1 MARDAGGARWR
12 VHGERTVY
20 RSPWVDVVLADV
32 ELPDGQRIPEHHVVR
47 APLQVAGC
55 LVHDPVTDSVLLI
68 RRHRFIP
75 DTWGWEVP
83 AGRLEPG
90 ETPAA
95 GAVRETEEETGWRA
109 TGEPRLLASFAPSP
123 GLLDQIFHA
132 FFAAGAEHTGPAT
145 DAYEAGTVRW
155 VPAAEVAELLDAG
168 EVRESLSL
176 VALHTWLRERALG
189 GDVVRA
195 PVRESDPVL
204 RAVLRQG
211 RLSALPRRAGQR
223 LVVLE
228 RAAALFEPGVRYP
241 EREVD
246 IRLKAFHVDPESAD
260 HVSLR
265 RHLIDAG
272 LLSREAGT
280 YWRSGGPVEVI
291 SPNG

>member
-1 MARDAGGARWR
+1 VAKDGGGARWQ

-20 RSPWVDVVLADV
+20 TSPWVDVVLADV

-55 LVHDPVTDSVLLI
+55 LVHDPETDSVLLI

-75 DTWGWEVP
+75 GTWGWEVP
-83 AGRLEPG
+83 AGRLDPG

-123 GLLDQIFHA
+123 GLLDQVFHA
-132 FFAAGAEHTGPAT
+132 FTASGAEHIGPPT
-145 DAYEAGTVRW
+145 DVHEAGAVRW
-155 VPAAEVAELLDAG
+155 VRASDVAELLDAG
-168 EVRESLSL
+168 EVRDSMSL
-176 VALHTWLRERALG
+176 VALHTWLRERALA

-195 PVRESDPVL
+195 PVRETDPVL
-204 RAVLRQG
+204 RAVLHEG
-211 RLSALPRRAGQR
+211 RLRALPRRAGQR

-228 RAAALFEPGVRYP
+228 RAATLFEPGVRYP

-246 IRLKAFHVDPESAD
+246 LRLKAFHVDPQSAD

-265 RHLIDAG
+265 RYLIDAG

-280 YWRSGGPVEVI
+280 YWRTGGPVESVR
-291 SPNG
+291 PNG